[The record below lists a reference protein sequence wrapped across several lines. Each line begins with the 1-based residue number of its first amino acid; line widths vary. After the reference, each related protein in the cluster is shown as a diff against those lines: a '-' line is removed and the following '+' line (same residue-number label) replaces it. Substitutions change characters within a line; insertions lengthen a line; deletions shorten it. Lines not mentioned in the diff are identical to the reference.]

1 MENIEKEE
9 KEELERERREEM
21 LATLASDDGNIS
33 LQKTQFPSIGETSK
47 THLDH
52 GAQSLQ
58 QQSQSSVIKVKKN
71 KKIPNY
77 MKPNA
82 AWLRREAGGNP
93 VAEVELQKSIE
104 RRKSVIY
111 SKLNATMS
119 RFATMKLKQ
128 GFMQA
133 TDNLNLSLLDNL
145 LLRDQT
151 KGNSKGFQ
159 QKTYKV
165 NQENHVLMELF
176 RSKQTKAIATKTN
189 EDVSK

>member
-9 KEELERERREEM
+9 QEEQERERREEM
-21 LATLASDDGNIS
+21 LATLASDDGDIS
-33 LQKTQFPSIGETSK
+33 IQKVQFPSIAETSR
-47 THLDH
+47 THLDN
-52 GAQSLQ
+52 GAKSLQ

-82 AWLRREAGGNP
+82 AWLRREAGDNP

-111 SKLNATMS
+111 SKMNATMS

-145 LLRDQT
+145 LLRDQV

-159 QKTYKV
+159 QKTYKL

-176 RSKQTKAIATKTN
+176 RSKQTKATATKTN
-189 EDVSK
+189 DDVSK

>member
-47 THLDH
+47 TNLDH
-52 GAQSLQ
+52 GAKSLQ

-93 VAEVELQKSIE
+93 VAEVEL
-104 RRKSVIY
+104 
-111 SKLNATMS
+111 
-119 RFATMKLKQ
+119 
-128 GFMQA
+128 
-133 TDNLNLSLLDNL
+133 
-145 LLRDQT
+145 
-151 KGNSKGFQ
+151 
-159 QKTYKV
+159 
-165 NQENHVLMELF
+165 
-176 RSKQTKAIATKTN
+176 
-189 EDVSK
+189 